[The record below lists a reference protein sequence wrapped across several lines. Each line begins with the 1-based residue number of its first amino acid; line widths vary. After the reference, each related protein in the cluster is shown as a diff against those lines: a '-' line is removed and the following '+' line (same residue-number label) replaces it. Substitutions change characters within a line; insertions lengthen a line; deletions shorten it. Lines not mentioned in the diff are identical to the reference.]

1 MIIFQNDFVRLRNE
15 TKWVQVVDINFP
27 SEYREELVLSD
38 NRVVSATWRHLE
50 DVRSEAEHLD
60 KLIESLEVA

>member
-38 NRVVSATWRHLE
+38 NRVVSATWRHIE
-50 DVRSEAEHLD
+50 DVRSENEH
-60 KLIESLEVA
+60 LEVA

>member
-38 NRVVSATWRHLE
+38 NRVVSATWRHIE
-50 DVRSEAEHLD
+50 DVRSEYEHLD
-60 KLIESLEVA
+60 KLIERLEVA